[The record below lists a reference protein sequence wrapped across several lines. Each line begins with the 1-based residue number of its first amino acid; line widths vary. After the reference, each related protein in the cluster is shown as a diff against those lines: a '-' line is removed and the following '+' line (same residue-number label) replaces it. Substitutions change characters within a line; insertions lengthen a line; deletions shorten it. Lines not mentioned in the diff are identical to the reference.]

1 MDKNNSNDWQLEVNG
16 SKKPWPVADYMST
29 PITIDLNWGIDT
41 NVYETT
47 PVTFRLND
55 LLSGRSVVKGVT
67 VDETKHLVVCSI
79 PIRKKKRQ
87 YKVLVDLNQIKTSF
101 DNSLTMVIDGKTY
114 PIEKRLLTLVG
125 EQTKLFPDICYRG
138 EKCKCIVDDEE
149 GTVTITIP
157 VVGSGKQTV
166 EKSGEKN
173 SSTKSLK
180 DKLLDS
186 KYFMLTAFV
195 LGVFVA
201 ILFMPRKV
209 VTVDDPT
216 PVPVL
221 EDSVIANV
229 EDDNYSLE
237 AAILYLDSHET
248 WNRDSMERYDD
259 LKGLFDAMNDFRLST
274 VITDYSGL
282 TASKKFAKLVQ
293 VASKKISRGWIP
305 KRGKPDSTQIGD
317 NEISYTYYINWID
330 QNWEKRNKEDT
341 KKKET
346 QNNKATKAKSDK
358 AKDDRGK
365 IKHMKPIMLDLG

>member
-87 YKVLVDLNQIKTSF
+87 YKVLVDLNQIKASF

-114 PIEKRLLTLVG
+114 PIEKRWLTLVG

-201 ILFMPRKV
+201 VLFMPRKV
-209 VTVDDPT
+209 VTT
-216 PVPVL
+216 PAPVL

-237 AAILYLDSHET
+237 AAIGYLDSHKT

-259 LKGLFDAMNDFRLST
+259 LKGLFDAMNDFRFST
-274 VITDYSGL
+274 VIDSYSQL
-282 TASKKFAKLVQ
+282 STSSKYAELVKTAQKNIRNGWNPKTGKHNPQ
-293 VASKKISRGWIP
+293 YNEIGENIIIYKNYIYWIDRDREIKIDITGP
-305 KRGKPDSTQIGD
+305 KQNPGPRSKPDSRPKPKMLLQ
-317 NEISYTYYINWID
+317 
-330 QNWEKRNKEDT
+330 
-341 KKKET
+341 
-346 QNNKATKAKSDK
+346 
-358 AKDDRGK
+358 DD
-365 IKHMKPIMLDLG
+365 

>member
-1 MDKNNSNDWQLEVNG
+1 
-16 SKKPWPVADYMST
+16 
-29 PITIDLNWGIDT
+29 
-41 NVYETT
+41 
-47 PVTFRLND
+47 
-55 LLSGRSVVKGVT
+55 
-67 VDETKHLVVCSI
+67 
-79 PIRKKKRQ
+79 
-87 YKVLVDLNQIKTSF
+87 
-101 DNSLTMVIDGKTY
+101 
-114 PIEKRLLTLVG
+114 
-125 EQTKLFPDICYRG
+125 
-138 EKCKCIVDDEE
+138 
-149 GTVTITIP
+149 
-157 VVGSGKQTV
+157 
-166 EKSGEKN
+166 
-173 SSTKSLK
+173 
-180 DKLLDS
+180 
-186 KYFMLTAFV
+186 
-195 LGVFVA
+195 
-201 ILFMPRKV
+201 MPRKV

-293 VASKKISRGWIP
+293 VASKKISRGWIQ

>member
-1 MDKNNSNDWQLEVNG
+1 MDNKNSNDWQLEVNG

-87 YKVLVDLNQIKTSF
+87 YKVLVDLNQIKASF

-157 VVGSGKQTV
+157 VVGRGKQSA
-166 EKSGEKN
+166 EKSGDKN
-173 SSTKSLK
+173 PSTKSLK

>member
-1 MDKNNSNDWQLEVNG
+1 MDNKKTNDWQLKVNG
-16 SKKPWPVADYMST
+16 SIKPWPVTDYMCI

-47 PVTFRLND
+47 PVTFRLSD

-87 YKVLVDLNQIKTSF
+87 YKVLVDLNQIKASF

-138 EKCKCIVDDEE
+138 EKCKCIVDNEE

-157 VVGSGKQTV
+157 VVGSGKQSA
-166 EKSGEKN
+166 EKSGDKN
-173 SSTKSLK
+173 PSTKSLK
-180 DKLLDS
+180 EKLLDS
-186 KYFMLTAFV
+186 KYFMLIAFV
-195 LGVFVA
+195 LGVLVA

-216 PVPVL
+216 PAL
-221 EDSVIANV
+221 KDSVGAIV
-229 EDDNYSLE
+229 EDDNHSLDAE
-237 AAILYLDSHET
+237 IKNLDNHDLG
-248 WNRDSMERYDD
+248 NRESMERYKD
-259 LKGLFDAMNDFRLST
+259 LKKPEP
-274 VITDYSGL
+274 I
-282 TASKKFAKLVQ
+282 KKKET
-293 VASKKISRGWIP
+293 KK
-305 KRGKPDSTQIGD
+305 
-317 NEISYTYYINWID
+317 E
-330 QNWEKRNKEDT
+330 ET

-346 QNNKATKAKSDK
+346 KKKE
-358 AKDDRGK
+358 
-365 IKHMKPIMLDLG
+365 IMSLIEMS

>member
-87 YKVLVDLNQIKTSF
+87 YKVLVDLNQIKASF

-114 PIEKRLLTLVG
+114 PIENRMLTLVG
-125 EQTKLFPDICYRG
+125 EQTKLFTDICYRG

-166 EKSGEKN
+166 EKSGDKS

-195 LGVFVA
+195 LGVLVA

-216 PVPVL
+216 PAPVL

-229 EDDNYSLE
+229 EYNNYSLE
-237 AAILYLDSHET
+237 AAIRYLDSHDR

-259 LKGLFDAMNDFRLST
+259 LKGLFDVMNDFKLST
-274 VITDYSGL
+274 VIDSYSQL
-282 TASKKFAKLVQ
+282 STSTKYAKLFET
-293 VASKKISRGWIP
+293 AKKNIRNGWNP
-305 KRGKPDSTQIGD
+305 KTGNHNPQY
-317 NEISYTYYINWID
+317 NEVGENIIIYMNYINWID
-330 QNWEKRNKEDT
+330 LDREIPKLTDKEKPD
-341 KKKET
+341 KKKSTEKESKKT
-346 QNNKATKAKSDK
+346 KNKKYA
-358 AKDDRGK
+358 RMR
-365 IKHMKPIMLDLG
+365 IMKEG

>member
-1 MDKNNSNDWQLEVNG
+1 MW
-16 SKKPWPVADYMST
+16 MM
-29 PITIDLNWGIDT
+29 
-41 NVYETT
+41 
-47 PVTFRLND
+47 
-55 LLSGRSVVKGVT
+55 
-67 VDETKHLVVCSI
+67 
-79 PIRKKKRQ
+79 RK
-87 YKVLVDLNQIKTSF
+87 
-101 DNSLTMVIDGKTY
+101 
-114 PIEKRLLTLVG
+114 
-125 EQTKLFPDICYRG
+125 
-138 EKCKCIVDDEE
+138 
-149 GTVTITIP
+149 VTITIP
-157 VVGSGKQTV
+157 VVSSGKQTV
-166 EKSGEKN
+166 EKSGDKS

-180 DKLLDS
+180 AKLLDS

-330 QNWEKRNKEDT
+330 QNWEETKKEET
-341 KKKET
+341 KKEEIKKKENKKKET
-346 QNNKATKAKSDK
+346 RSQ
-358 AKDDRGK
+358 
-365 IKHMKPIMLDLG
+365 

>member
-1 MDKNNSNDWQLEVNG
+1 MDNKKTNDWQLEVNG
-16 SKKPWPVADYMST
+16 SIKPWPVADYMSI

-47 PVTFRLND
+47 PVTFRLSD

-87 YKVLVDLNQIKTSF
+87 YKVLVDLNQIKASF

-114 PIEKRLLTLVG
+114 PIEKRWLTLVG

-166 EKSGEKN
+166 EKSGGKS

-180 DKLLDS
+180 EKLLDS

-195 LGVFVA
+195 LGVLVA
-201 ILFMPRKV
+201 VLFMPRKV

-216 PVPVL
+216 PAPVL
-221 EDSVIANV
+221 EDSVSANV
-229 EDDNYSLE
+229 EVDNYSLE
-237 AAILYLDSHET
+237 AAIRYLDSHDR

-259 LKGLFDAMNDFRLST
+259 LSGLFDAMNGFRFSS
-274 VITDYSGL
+274 VITDYSDL

-330 QNWEKRNKEDT
+330 QDREKRNKEDIN
-341 KKKET
+341 KKET
-346 QNNKATKAKSDK
+346 KNNKATNAKSDK

>member
-41 NVYETT
+41 NVYETA

-87 YKVLVDLNQIKTSF
+87 YKVLVDLNQIKASF

-114 PIEKRLLTLVG
+114 PIEKRWLTLVG

-201 ILFMPRKV
+201 VLFMPRKV
-209 VTVDDPT
+209 VTT
-216 PVPVL
+216 PAPVL

-237 AAILYLDSHET
+237 AAIGYLDSHKT

-259 LKGLFDAMNDFRLST
+259 LKGLFDAMNDFRFT
-274 VITDYSGL
+274 PVIDDYSNL
-282 TASKKFAKLVQ
+282 HK
-293 VASKKISRGWIP
+293 
-305 KRGKPDSTQIGD
+305 ST
-317 NEISYTYYINWID
+317 SYSFF
-330 QNWEKRNKEDT
+330 T
-341 KKKET
+341 KSL
-346 QNNKATKAKSDK
+346 NLALMPLA
-358 AKDDRGK
+358 
-365 IKHMKPIMLDLG
+365 PI

>member
-1 MDKNNSNDWQLEVNG
+1 MDNKNSNDWQLEVNG

-87 YKVLVDLNQIKTSF
+87 YKVLVDLNQIKASF

-114 PIEKRLLTLVG
+114 PIEKRLFTIVG
-125 EQTKLFPDICYRG
+125 EQTKHFPDICYRG

-195 LGVFVA
+195 LGVLVA
-201 ILFMPRKV
+201 ILLMPRKV
-209 VTVDDPT
+209 VTVDDST
-216 PVPVL
+216 PAPVL
-221 EDSVIANV
+221 EDSVSANV
-229 EDDNYSLE
+229 EVDNYSLD
-237 AAILYLDSHET
+237 AAIRYLDIHVR

-259 LKGLFDAMNDFRLST
+259 LKGLYDAMNDFRFST
-274 VITDYSGL
+274 VIEDYRGL
-282 TASKKFAKLVQ
+282 RASKKYVRLVEAAQ
-293 VASKKISRGWIP
+293 KNIRNGWNP
-305 KRGKPDSTQIGD
+305 KTGKHNPQYNQSDD
-317 NEISYTYYINWID
+317 NEIFIQGYIYWID
-330 QNWEKRNKEDT
+330 RDREIKT
-341 KKKET
+341 ET
-346 QNNKATKAKSDK
+346 
-358 AKDDRGK
+358 
-365 IKHMKPIMLDLG
+365 IIPKPKPGPKPKPSLSEYVWLQPDNQFQKCIASFQP